1 MTVDLKPEEILAVME
16 ENARLK
22 KTLEAVKEA
31 ARWGARM
38 DVHPTRMGGSADT
51 MKEAMWWQNWL
62 IEFDNRWREGLKEAL
77 ENFDDHEPVSS
88 EIYNRLILEVLED
101 ATLAELMDSPREIS
115 LRIIEAL
122 RG

>member
-1 MTVDLKPEEILAVME
+1 MTVDLRPEEVLAVME

-38 DVHPTRMGGSADT
+38 DVHPTRMGGSPET

-62 IEFDNRWREGLKEAL
+62 ISFDTNWREGLKSAL
-77 ENFDDHEPVSS
+77 AEFDDYEPVSS

-101 ATLAELMDSPREIS
+101 ATLAELMDSPGEIS

>member
-1 MTVDLKPEEILAVME
+1 MTVDLKPEEVLAVME

-38 DVHPTRMGGSADT
+38 DVHPTRMGGSPET
-51 MKEAMWWQNWL
+51 MKEASWWQNWL
-62 IEFDNRWREGLKEAL
+62 ISFDANWREGLKEAL
-77 ENFDDHEPVSS
+77 GEFDDYESVSS

-101 ATLAELMDSPREIS
+101 ATLAELMDSPGEIS